1 MKLHELVNR
10 KNNPKTRKLKMII
23 SECQFKTLAQNILN
37 EQEKQTIRNTHLIK
51 IKSNAKK
58 K

>member
-1 MKLHELVNR
+1 MKLIESVNR
-10 KNNPKTRKLKMII
+10 ENNPNTRKLKLII
-23 SECQFKTLAQNILN
+23 SESQFKTLAQNILK

-51 IKSNAKK
+51 IKSDAKK

>member
-1 MKLHELVNR
+1 MKLQELVKL

-37 EQEKQTIRNTHLIK
+37 EQKNKQ
-51 IKSNAKK
+51 
-58 K
+58 

>member
-1 MKLHELVNR
+1 MKLQELVNR
-10 KNNPKTRKLKMII
+10 KNNLKARNLKMII

-37 EQEKQTIRNTHLIK
+37 EQETQTIRNTHLIK
-51 IKSNAKK
+51 IKSNGKK

>member
-1 MKLHELVNR
+1 MKLQELVNR
-10 KNNPKTRKLKMII
+10 NNNPKARKLKMII

-37 EQEKQTIRNTHLIK
+37 EQETQTIRNTYLIK
-51 IKSNAKK
+51 IKSNGKK

>member
-1 MKLHELVNR
+1 MKLQELVNR